1 MYSARLSSNNMS
13 RNSQDNLRVKTPIN
27 IKLDENTVVTTSLED
42 IKESLERSFYENL
55 GLGINRK

>member
-27 IKLDENTVVTTSLED
+27 IKLDKDTVVTTSLEE